1 MSARLFLGCF
11 LAVAALPAAASAS
24 DIVRCIAAGGGIT
37 YQQAPCPE
45 ASSERFL
52 AIATEYPAP
61 NLAERDRLL
70 QREAALYRRLEA
82 RREREAQEA
91 VLREERQEREAS
103 LERARV
109 TAAAAAAVQ
118 FPQLI
123 VVSRWPGRRATSGTP
138 RNRPTW

>member
-1 MSARLFLGCF
+1 MGAMSARLFLGCF

-91 VLREERQEREAS
+91 VLREERQER
-103 LERARV
+103 ARV